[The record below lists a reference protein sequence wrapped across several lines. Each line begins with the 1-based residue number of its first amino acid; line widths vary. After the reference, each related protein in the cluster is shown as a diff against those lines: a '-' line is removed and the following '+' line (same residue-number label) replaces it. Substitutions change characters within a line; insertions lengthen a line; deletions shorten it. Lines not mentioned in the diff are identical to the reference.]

1 MSAPGVPTTGG
12 APLEAESR
20 AWVDRLDPQTPQRE
34 GAIEALHALL
44 VKGACFEVN
53 RRRTVFPR
61 LRGDDHEDLAHQPPT
76 RSLPWWASSATS
88 ATTGA
93 SPPGPTTPP
102 CSRRRSRSAAAPGR
116 DARCRSS
123 RSWALI
129 ADGDSTPHQDAETS
143 ELFAVLQHAI
153 VRELSPHQR
162 EVLVGVTLNDVL
174 SLQLNTA
181 RGALY
186 KAIHDAGRKL
196 RAALSTRG
204 LGGGENTGAATP

>member
-1 MSAPGVPTTGG
+1 MSTPGVPTTGG

-20 AWVDRLDPQTPQRE
+20 AWVDRLDPKSPQRE
-34 GAIEALHALL
+34 AAIEALHAPLA
-44 VKGACFEVN
+44 KGARFEVN
-53 RRRTVFPR
+53 RRQTAFPQ
-61 LRGDDHEDLAHQPPT
+61 LRGENHEGLAHQPPT
-76 RSLPWWASSATS
+76 RSSPCWASSATS
-88 ATTGA
+88 AATAA

-102 CSRRRSRSAAAPGR
+102 CSTRRSRSAAAPGR
-116 DARCRSS
+116 HARCRSS

-129 ADGDSTPHQDAETS
+129 ADGYSTPHQDAETS

-153 VRELSPHQR
+153 VSELSPHQR
-162 EVLVGVTLNDVL
+162 EVLVAVTLKDVL
-174 SLQLNTA
+174 SKRLNTA

-186 KAIHDAGRKL
+186 KTIHDAGRKL